1 MKLRGFLLFHVN
13 LLIDNTPI
21 NKPKNHILTL
31 VKHLSQ
37 NLQSESSSFV
47 HLFFGWYLTKNIKHC
62 ITLSK
67 VIGQAGGKIEA
78 AIHHL
83 VGTEN
88 PKLNLHYGYTIY
100 KRKWKGIE
108 LW

>member
-1 MKLRGFLLFHVN
+1 
-13 LLIDNTPI
+13 
-21 NKPKNHILTL
+21 
-31 VKHLSQ
+31 
-37 NLQSESSSFV
+37 
-47 HLFFGWYLTKNIKHC
+47 LTKNIKHC

-100 KRKWKGIE
+100 KRK
-108 LW
+108 